1 MSHGRSPLPASA
13 VKLTVFAAACAV
25 LVGLLAVAIGNISF
39 RSTHTYAGLFTDATG
54 VQQGDRV
61 RFAGVDVGSVQ
72 GVELDGDDLAR
83 VIFEVDEEIP
93 MYAAARLQ
101 LRYENLLG
109 QRYLSISADPGGAE
123 TKMPPE
129 GTYGVDHTTPALN
142 LTDLFNGFQPL
153 FRALDPA
160 KVNQLSMELVR
171 AFQGEAGRIS
181 SLMTHLE
188 SLTSTIADRQQVID
202 RVIDN
207 LNTVLTTVGERDA
220 NLTALIVEFKQLMT
234 GLAADKDTISASL
247 TDTADLLTTGGALL
261 RDVRSPLHDNLV
273 PLSDLSAQLYD
284 DRDILD
290 KSLDRAPIKLR
301 AANRAASH
309 GSWFNFFAC
318 QIGLQITLLDGQ
330 VINLS
335 SPSVSAN
342 ERDTVCGGGEL

>member
-1 MSHGRSPLPASA
+1 MRRSPLPASA
-13 VKLTVFAAACAV
+13 VKLLGFAAVCAV
-25 LVGLLAVAIGNISF
+25 LLGLLAVTIGNISF
-39 RSTHTYAGLFTDATG
+39 RTTHTYVGLFTDATG
-54 VQQGDRV
+54 VQHGDRV

-109 QRYLSISADPGGAE
+109 QRYLSIAAEPGSGVM
-123 TKMPPE
+123 MPPE

-153 FRALDPA
+153 FRAIDPE
-160 KVNQLSMELVR
+160 KVNQLSLELVR
-171 AFQGEAGRIS
+171 AFQGEAGRIT

-220 NLTALIVEFKQLMT
+220 NLTALIVEFKQLMA

-247 TDTADLLTTGGALL
+247 TDTAELLTTGGALL

-273 PLSDLSAQLYD
+273 PLSDLAAQLND